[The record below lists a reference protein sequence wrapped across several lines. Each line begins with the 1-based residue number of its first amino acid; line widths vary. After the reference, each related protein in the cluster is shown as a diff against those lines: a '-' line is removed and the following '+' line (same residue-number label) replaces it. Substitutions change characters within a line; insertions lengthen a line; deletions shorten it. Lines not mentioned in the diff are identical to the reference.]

1 MAMGEPIFRAKTGYD
16 DVRPKAP
23 DHPDDVRKDFVVIPK
38 SQRLLGIFGEP
49 KINCAGKELLPM
61 IDPSRRQKFLRPD
74 NAEFF
79 AQLGA
84 EKVLPAITARQR
96 KITGIVKRSVRPKRN
111 QRGVFVIRVRR
122 QVKNAA
128 EDIQL
133 LEPKLNFARIHCIGK
148 ERWCRGHHVNCAE
161 QARTGDDKA
170 LNDARWQLFHS

>member
-1 MAMGEPIFRAKTGYD
+1 M
-16 DVRPKAP
+16 
-23 DHPDDVRKDFVVIPK
+23 IPK
-38 SQRLLGIFGEP
+38 SQRLLRIFGES
-49 KINCAGKELLPM
+49 KINCAGEELLPM

-84 EKVLPAITARQR
+84 EKVLSAITARHR

-111 QRGVFVIRVRR
+111 QRGVFVIRMRR

-133 LEPKLNFARIHCIGK
+133 LEPKLNFARVHCIGK
-148 ERWCRGHHVNCAE
+148 ERRCRGHDVNCAKE
-161 QARTGDDKA
+161 PRTGDDKA
-170 LNDARWQLFHS
+170 LNDARSQLFHS